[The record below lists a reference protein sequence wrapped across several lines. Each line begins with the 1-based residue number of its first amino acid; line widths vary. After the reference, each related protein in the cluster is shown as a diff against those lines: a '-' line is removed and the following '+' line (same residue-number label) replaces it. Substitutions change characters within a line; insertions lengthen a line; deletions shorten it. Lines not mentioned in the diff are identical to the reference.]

1 MHLPGQIYS
10 FVVILL
16 GNSLYWQVFFFEI
29 NRQQLFLFRC
39 STFNFSFKVEEGR
52 VHSCKDKITP
62 LDYTPFFYLI
72 MAETTFISVLL
83 PILLNPKL
91 KRSKTDEKD

>member
-1 MHLPGQIYS
+1 M
-10 FVVILL
+10 
-16 GNSLYWQVFFFEI
+16 
-29 NRQQLFLFRC
+29 
-39 STFNFSFKVEEGR
+39 EEGR